1 MILCKQTKKPWRKH
15 LGAYLLKS
23 LNAIGVW
30 GVQKIFFRV
39 CWHKGS
45 YVNRS
50 KNHEGWVWEPPFW
63 NLTIQWGYK
72 NILDFVR
79 FCLLS
84 VSIVNKY
91 QKPYNFWSR
100 ASTGLV
106 EVSKEAHWNC
116 LFSLSIF
123 SSHPGL
129 LPFHNS
135 RIKKQITI
143 HSQLPRNMPHF
154 TIHGREKA

>member
-1 MILCKQTKKPWRKH
+1 MKEAS
-15 LGAYLLKS
+15 GS
-23 LNAIGVW
+23 LPFEISQCNRGMGVHF
-30 GVQKIFFRV
+30 FFRV

-50 KNHEGWVWEPPFW
+50 KNREGWVWEPPLW

-72 NILDFVR
+72 KVKNTIFDFVR
-79 FCLLS
+79 FCLLR

-116 LFSLSIF
+116 LSSISLL

-135 RIKKQITI
+135 RIKKANHNSFTAT
-143 HSQLPRNMPHF
+143 SQHAHF